1 MSQKLRK
8 FHERSGFTLVEL
20 LVVIAIIGILVALL
34 LPAVQAARESARR
47 AACNNNLRQ
56 IGTAEANF
64 EGTYK
69 RIVRGRPGPDG
80 TKSTEVLLVGRPV
93 GSRASG
99 NKGYERSGA
108 SGFVF
113 LMPFMED
120 KALYDQF
127 DIDRGDG
134 IWISPD
140 YLPNWHTASKD
151 AACAVRPPV
160 LVCPSN
166 LSLPVTEDP
175 TYITKRYAV
184 GSYAFCLGDRG
195 PVLNDV
201 DSACM
206 TKHHNSGLHL
216 YWTWRAIKQIVDGM
230 SKTISCGEVLQGH
243 TIDSSNM
250 WTYGYRYLDTL
261 RVTEAAINTPPGV
274 DCKKGVGSDPDACPN
289 GAFGSNH
296 PGGAL
301 FSFGDGHI
309 EFIADD
315 IDLDTYQNLATVN
328 GTPDEAFKRDCTL
341 CYGLEGNKKQKGCP

>member
-1 MSQKLRK
+1 MRRKLRQSCK
-8 FHERSGFTLVEL
+8 RCGFTLVEL

-34 LPAVQAARESARR
+34 LPAVQAAREAARR
-47 AACNNNLRQ
+47 GSCTNNLKQ
-56 IGTAEANF
+56 IGTADLNF
-64 EGTYK
+64 ESTYK
-69 RIVRGRPGPDG
+69 KFVRGRPGPDA
-80 TKSTEVLLVGRPV
+80 TKSMEVQLVGRPV

-99 NKGYERSGA
+99 NKGYERNGA

-127 DIDRGDG
+127 DIDHGDG
-134 IWISPD
+134 IWVSTD
-140 YLPNWHTASKD
+140 YLPNWHTPAKD

-166 LSLPVTEDP
+166 LSLPATEDP
-175 TYITKRYAV
+175 TYISKQYAV

-195 PVLNDV
+195 PITYDV
-201 DSACM
+201 DSACL

-216 YWTWRAIKQIVDGM
+216 YWSWRAIKQVLDGM
-230 SKTISCGEVLQGH
+230 SKTISVGEVLQGH

-250 WTYGYRYLDTL
+250 WTFGYRYLDTL
-261 RVTEAAINTPPGV
+261 RVTEAALNTPPGV

-301 FSFGDGHI
+301 FLFGDGHVD
-309 EFIADD
+309 FITDG
-315 IDLDTYQNLATVN
+315 IDLDTYQNLATVS
-328 GTPDEAFKRDCTL
+328 GTPVESLKKDCTL
-341 CYGLEGNKKQKGCP
+341 CLGTEGKKQKGCP